1 MSRSH
6 EREDGNMGDGTPS
19 ESDMRDVYTGWA
31 HPPMDE
37 TEAGDE
43 FDRFVSKI
51 KADAWDEGRSAGH
64 HDRDNYRL
72 HHNPYR

>member
-1 MSRSH
+1 MNDMNKDIWELETGEVRDIYIDRAPHSTRD
-6 EREDGNMGDGTPS
+6 DG
-19 ESDMRDVYTGWA
+19 A
-31 HPPMDE
+31 
-37 TEAGDE
+37 AAE
-43 FDRFVSKI
+43 FDNWLAKI